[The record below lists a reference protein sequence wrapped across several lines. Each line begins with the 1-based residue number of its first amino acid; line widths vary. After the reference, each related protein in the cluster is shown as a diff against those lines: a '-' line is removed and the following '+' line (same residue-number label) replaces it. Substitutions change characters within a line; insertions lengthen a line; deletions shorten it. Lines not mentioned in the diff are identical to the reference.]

1 MKKTEEVK
9 DYSILTYD
17 ELTQISRDDHQEDVR
32 QYDKQENAL
41 CLVIIGAIT
50 LICGALFFVLSF
62 VRRKNKLVGI
72 DPTTLPFFVSC
83 ACVLAAAVLLT
94 LGLVRFFKA
103 HKIRKG
109 LKSEIIEVT
118 RLKSA
123 MISEQKQFKLEAK
136 IYET

>member
-1 MKKTEEVK
+1 MKQQEEVK
-9 DYSILTYD
+9 DYSALSY
-17 ELTQISRDDHQEDVR
+17 EQLTQISRDDHQEDVR

-72 DPTTLPFFVSC
+72 DPTSLPFFVSC

-103 HKIRKG
+103 YAVRKA

-118 RLKSA
+118 KLKSTIISAENSLSWRLK
-123 MISEQKQFKLEAK
+123 K
-136 IYET
+136 